1 MVENGRS
8 VHEHVV
14 SVLVLNKPGVLR
26 KIAGMFARRGFNISS
41 ISVGTAVDPSMARL
55 TIVVKGDDR
64 VIEQIEKQLYKVIDV
79 VKVSPILPN
88 NKVEREMALIKV
100 QIGKDKLELLQLVE
114 IFRGKIVDVGKDG
127 VIVEITGATSKVEA
141 FIKLLKESNKIV
153 EIARTGRVALNRWD
167 MKEKV
172 WEG

>member
-1 MVENGRS
+1 
-8 VHEHVV
+8 
-14 SVLVLNKPGVLR
+14 
-26 KIAGMFARRGFNISS
+26 
-41 ISVGTAVDPSMARL
+41 
-55 TIVVKGDDR
+55 
-64 VIEQIEKQLYKVIDV
+64 
-79 VKVSPILPN
+79 
-88 NKVEREMALIKV
+88 
-100 QIGKDKLELLQLVE
+100 VE

-167 MKEKV
+167 TKEKA